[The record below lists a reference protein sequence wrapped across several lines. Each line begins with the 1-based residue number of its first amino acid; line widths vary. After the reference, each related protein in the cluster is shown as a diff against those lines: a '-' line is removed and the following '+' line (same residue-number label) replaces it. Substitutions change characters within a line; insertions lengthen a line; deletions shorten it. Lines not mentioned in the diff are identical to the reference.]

1 MADRDIARKLRACEA
16 PEHTKH
22 RKLFLRNGRL
32 ELTLVVNT
40 VRLLFVIKMQQNLQA
55 VGTLL

>member
-40 VRLLFVIKMQQNLQA
+40 VNVNVNRGIL
-55 VGTLL
+55 